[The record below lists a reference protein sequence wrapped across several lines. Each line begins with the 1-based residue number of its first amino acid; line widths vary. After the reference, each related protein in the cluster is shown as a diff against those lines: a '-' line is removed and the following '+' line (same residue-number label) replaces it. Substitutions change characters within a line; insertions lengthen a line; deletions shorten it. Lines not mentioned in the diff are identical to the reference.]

1 MIRSK
6 RSGRMEFPMDH
17 NEFDTQLQKSIQ
29 TLLQK
34 NQFEPNSPAFGIAHQ
49 VVRQGIRSL
58 SWKQRFVY
66 LQQMEPL
73 LRKYGLSVG
82 REWDR

>member
-1 MIRSK
+1 
-6 RSGRMEFPMDH
+6 MDH
-17 NEFDTQLQKSIQ
+17 NNFDALLEKSIQ

-34 NQFEPNSPAFGIAHQ
+34 TKFEPSSPAFGIAHQ

-66 LQQMEPL
+66 LEQLEPL
-73 LRKYGLSVG
+73 LRRHGLSVG